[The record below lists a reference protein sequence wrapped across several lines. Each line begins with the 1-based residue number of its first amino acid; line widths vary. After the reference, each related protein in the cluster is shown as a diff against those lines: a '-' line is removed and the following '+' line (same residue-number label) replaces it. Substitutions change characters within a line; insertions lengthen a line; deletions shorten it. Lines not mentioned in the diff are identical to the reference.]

1 MRSIKFL
8 MLMAGDEMK
17 SRAELIEI
25 SGVLDTNG
33 SYSPFYEF
41 ASNYIRGMREREN
54 TDPNAFFSAV
64 KTLDNNLDPKSK
76 SQSNLKAMGIT
87 GNSTENAKKWCKYI
101 CAARELKDL
110 SLDELHYVI
119 GYCARRAKISAK

>member
-41 ASNYIRGMREREN
+41 ASNYIQGMKEHGNKEQKS
-54 TDPNAFFSAV
+54 FFEAI
-64 KTLDNNLDPKSK
+64 KLLGDNPSEANG
-76 SQSNLKAMGIT
+76 KAMGIE
-87 GNSTENAKKWCKYI
+87 GKSPERIKEWCSYIYNAK
-101 CAARELKDL
+101 ELKDL